1 MQMVNNEIP
10 GATLFEAN
18 IVFSNQLPGV
28 PNTNIALASFTQR
41 DTLAQQSLK
50 IHD

>member
-28 PNTNIALASFTQR
+28 PNTNIALASFTQH
-41 DTLAQQSLK
+41 DTLAHQSLK